1 MFTKKRLLIVAG
13 PTACG
18 KSTFLSSAL
27 GSKPS
32 PLTKKILKNVFTRS
46 NYKIEQLYLKRLKK
60 LHDKQERLQK
70 FTKNCDNFI
79 LDVDITGAQF
89 KKNVLIFPKFFEE
102 FDYIFSVQIFTPY
115 EIWLN
120 RILDRKINT
129 PFKSSLKVRRILQDS
144 FSLKSRDRRRAERT
158 YYGHYE
164 AWESFLLNKNIKNQ
178 TRIDTIQDCE
188 VE

>member
-1 MFTKKRLLIVAG
+1 M
-13 PTACG
+13 
-18 KSTFLSSAL
+18 
-27 GSKPS
+27 
-32 PLTKKILKNVFTRS
+32 TKKILKNVFIKS
-46 NYKIEQLYLKRLKK
+46 NFKIEQLYLKRLKK
-60 LHDKQERLQK
+60 LYEKQERLQK
-70 FTKNCDNFI
+70 FTKNCNNFI

-89 KKNVLIFPKFFEE
+89 KKNALIFPKFFEE

-129 PFKSSLKVRRILQDS
+129 SFKNSLKVRRILQDY

-164 AWESFLLNKNIKNQ
+164 AWESYLLNKNIKNQ
-178 TRIDTIQDCE
+178 TRVDTIQDCE
-188 VE
+188 ID

>member
-60 LHDKQERLQK
+60 LHEKQERLQK

-89 KKNVLIFPKFFEE
+89 KKNVLIFPKFFKE
-102 FDYIFSVQIFTPY
+102 FDHIYSVQIFTPY

-129 PFKSSLKVRRILQDS
+129 SFKSSLKVRRILQDS

-158 YYGHYE
+158 YYGYYE
-164 AWESFLLNKNIKNQ
+164 AWESYLLNNNVENQ